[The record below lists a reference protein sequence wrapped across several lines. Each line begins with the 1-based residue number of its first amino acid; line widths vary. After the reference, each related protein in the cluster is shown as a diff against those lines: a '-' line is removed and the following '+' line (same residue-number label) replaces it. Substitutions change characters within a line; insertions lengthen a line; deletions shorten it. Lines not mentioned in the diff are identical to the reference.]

1 MCREAVVTLSCA
13 EHSSKDGEV
22 EEAAEVLASVGL
34 GFESALAHSVT
45 SYK

>member
-1 MCREAVVTLSCA
+1 MCREEVLNPFCA
-13 EHSSKDGEV
+13 EHSSKDGMV

-34 GFESALAHSVT
+34 GFELALAHSVP